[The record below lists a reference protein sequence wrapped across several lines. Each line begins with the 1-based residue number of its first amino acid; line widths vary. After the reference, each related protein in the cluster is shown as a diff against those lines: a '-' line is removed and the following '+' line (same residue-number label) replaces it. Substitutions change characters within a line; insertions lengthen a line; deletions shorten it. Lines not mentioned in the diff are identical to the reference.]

1 MIIVPIT
8 PCKVR
13 DSELEIPNPAHTIVN
28 WHEVCNLEGLCV
40 QINIFN
46 NLPTSAET
54 FMERAMT
61 ILLLIRT
68 TILEIFCVD
77 LFKRE
82 FE

>member
-13 DSELEIPNPAHTIVN
+13 GSELEIPNPAHTIVN
-28 WHEVCNLEGLCV
+28 WQEVCYLEGLCV